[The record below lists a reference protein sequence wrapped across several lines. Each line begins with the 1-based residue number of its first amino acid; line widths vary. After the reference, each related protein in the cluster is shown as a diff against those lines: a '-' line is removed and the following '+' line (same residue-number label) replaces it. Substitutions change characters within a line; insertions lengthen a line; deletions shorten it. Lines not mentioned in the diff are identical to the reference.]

1 MPPSRMSPFDAWS
14 TYMSIK
20 LHFDKGT
27 FDAFKFNFKG
37 PRLSQSAFNARK
49 DRYFFEKVAKKYPKK
64 SDMIT
69 FFLANYLE
77 GNSWVGTM
85 NDSAPMNWIS
95 RMQRLDYAF
104 GEDIAT
110 LKEQCEKRSCDFD
123 AAFNLSSGRSV
134 PLIIELYQSQKISLE
149 SVVVLDVLL
158 NFIPRINKVVTDPLG
173 MFEEMFHKM
182 IRYKPFIESRVNIE
196 KSKLTVIKTFT

>member
-1 MPPSRMSPFDAWS
+1 MPSARMSPFDAWS
-14 TYMSIK
+14 TYMAIK

-49 DRYFFEKVAKKYPKK
+49 DRYFFEKVAKKYSTK

-104 GEDIAT
+104 SEDMSV
-110 LKEQCEKRSCDFD
+110 LKTHCDKCLCTFD
-123 AAFNLSSGRSV
+123 DALSVSPDRSV

-182 IRYKPFIESRVNIE
+182 IRYKPFIGSRVNTE
-196 KSKLTVIKTFT
+196 KSKLIVIKSFT

>member
-1 MPPSRMSPFDAWS
+1 MPSVRMSPFDAWS
-14 TYMSIK
+14 TYMAIK

-37 PRLSQSAFNARK
+37 PRLSQSAFNVRK
-49 DRYFFEKVAKKYPKK
+49 DKYFFEKVARKYPKK
-64 SDMIT
+64 QDMIT
-69 FFLANYLE
+69 FFLSNFLE

-85 NDSAPMNWIS
+85 NDSAPMNWIAK
-95 RMQRLDYAF
+95 MQRLDYTF
-104 GEDIAT
+104 GEDIGV
-110 LKEQCEKRSCDFD
+110 LRDSCEKRGCSFD
-123 AAFNLSSGRSV
+123 DALRPNAGRSA

-149 SVVVLDVLL
+149 SVVILDVLL
-158 NFIPRINKVVTDPLG
+158 NFIPRINKVVVDPLG
-173 MFEEMFHKM
+173 MFEEIFNKM